1 VLIAVLIVI
10 VVLTLAAYQFSEL
23 MTAENKAATSYV
35 HYAQA
40 RALAESGVAY
50 AAVMLSNA
58 DALSSTLNGNPYS
71 NPSVFQRVAVGDGS
85 GMRSQGRFSIIAP
98 PRPDDVATG
107 NQAYRFGVTDE
118 GGKINLTA
126 LMQLD
131 SSGQIAYTV
140 LMNLPNMTEDIA
152 NSILDWI
159 DPDDTPRSNGAESE
173 YYSSL
178 SPPYQAKNGKLD
190 SLEELLLVKG
200 VSPPL
205 LFGNDMNRNGILDPE
220 EDDGSGAVDQGW
232 SAYLT
237 IYSRE
242 RNISSQGTPRIYLN
256 DPNLSNLYESL
267 ATAVGPNLAN
277 FIVAYR
283 SYGPAAST
291 TPAPTSGSAGNSGK
305 TPASGN
311 ANSSQTG
318 AASGGSMASGPLSLN
333 RTQRAGLQGG
343 QANLISS
350 IYSLVGTSVRVPAS
364 APGQQAITY
373 PSPLNDPGQ
382 QVQLLPLLLDQT
394 TTVQSTE
401 IPARVNVN
409 TAPTAVL
416 QALPGLSDAD
426 IQSIVNNRPS
436 PDATDVPDAIYQTTA
451 WLVTQANISPK
462 TMQTLEKYITAGSQV
477 YRVQSV
483 GYFDGG
489 GPTVRIEAVVDANG
503 GRPRIISFRDLTELG
518 KGYDLQSGP

>member
-1 VLIAVLIVI
+1 
-10 VVLTLAAYQFSEL
+10 
-23 MTAENKAATSYV
+23 
-35 HYAQA
+35 
-40 RALAESGVAY
+40 
-50 AAVMLSNA
+50 
-58 DALSSTLNGNPYS
+58 
-71 NPSVFQRVAVGDGS
+71 
-85 GMRSQGRFSIIAP
+85 
-98 PRPDDVATG
+98 
-107 NQAYRFGVTDE
+107 
-118 GGKINLTA
+118 
-126 LMQLD
+126 
-131 SSGQIAYTV
+131 
-140 LMNLPNMTEDIA
+140 
-152 NSILDWI
+152 
-159 DPDDTPRSNGAESE
+159 
-173 YYSSL
+173 
-178 SPPYQAKNGKLD
+178 
-190 SLEELLLVKG
+190 
-200 VSPPL
+200 
-205 LFGNDMNRNGILDPE
+205 
-220 EDDGSGAVDQGW
+220 
-232 SAYLT
+232 
-237 IYSRE
+237 
-242 RNISSQGTPRIYLN
+242 
-256 DPNLSNLYESL
+256 
-267 ATAVGPNLAN
+267 
-277 FIVAYR
+277 
-283 SYGPAAST
+283 
-291 TPAPTSGSAGNSGK
+291 
-305 TPASGN
+305 
-311 ANSSQTG
+311 
-318 AASGGSMASGPLSLN
+318 MASGPLSLN